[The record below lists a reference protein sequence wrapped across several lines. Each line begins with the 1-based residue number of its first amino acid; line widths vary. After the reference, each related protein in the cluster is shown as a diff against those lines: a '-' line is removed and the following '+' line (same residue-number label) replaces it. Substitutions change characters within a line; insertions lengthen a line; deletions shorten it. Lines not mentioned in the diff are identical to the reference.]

1 MSTPSLT
8 LLVMAAG
15 MGSRFGGVKQLAPVG
30 PGGRVI
36 LDYSLLDARRAGFD
50 RVVFVIKHAIEQEF
64 RETVGRRAEALLDT
78 AYVFQELTALPAGL
92 SVPDGREKPY
102 GTGHA
107 VLCARDSVN
116 TPFAAINADDF
127 YGADAFARMADF
139 LRNEDGTGMVGFR
152 LGNTLTENGTVS
164 RGVCRVENG
173 CLLGVTEHTALDRQ
187 CGLPMDTPVSMNF
200 WGFRPSFFDVLD
212 QAFVRWFSSCP
223 DPKKGEFY
231 LPSVVDEQ
239 IQSGKERVRVLDTD
253 SRWYGITYREDL
265 PTVRA
270 AIRRM
275 TDEGIYPDD

>member
-78 AYVFQELTALPAGL
+78 DYVFQELTALPAGL

-139 LRNEDGTGMVGFR
+139 LRSEDGTGMVGFR

-173 CLLGVTEHTALDRQ
+173 YLLGVTEHTALDRQ

-212 QAFVRWFSSCP
+212 QAFVRWFASCP

-239 IQSGKERVRVLDTD
+239 IQNGKERVRVLDTD